1 MKSCACGGD
10 FLRHGTKKYKV
21 SPNVVGIRYICRE
34 CHKSKTVRMAS
45 DDVKGVLFFNSTGRP
60 TKNDWRH
67 ALAAG

>member
-1 MKSCACGGD
+1 
-10 FLRHGTKKYKV
+10 
-21 SPNVVGIRYICRE
+21 
-34 CHKSKTVRMAS
+34 MAS